1 LSITSNQAADLTTLH
16 DDIVTLKH
24 DVAGLLEH
32 LKPGATNSAQ
42 RTVSRIDDGSRRL
55 YRDVTSEGG
64 RAAKA
69 VARRIEREP
78 MLALLIL
85 LGVGYI
91 GGRLLS
97 R

>member
-1 LSITSNQAADLTTLH
+1 MSITSHQAADLTTLQ
-16 DDIVTLKH
+16 DDITTLKH
-24 DVAGLLEH
+24 DVASLIEH
-32 LKPGATNSAQ
+32 LKLGAANGAQ
-42 RTVSRIDDGSRRL
+42 RAASRIDDGSRQL
-55 YRDVTSEGG
+55 YRDVSSEGA

-69 VARRIEREP
+69 LGRRVEREP
-78 MLALLIL
+78 MLALLIF